1 MKQKDYEIDSLNTKL
16 DSYVK
21 LVNTIE
27 NEEINDKNKIDQL
40 IKEESN

>member
-1 MKQKDYEIDSLNTKL
+1 LKQKDYEIDSLNTKL

-27 NEEINDKNKIDQL
+27 NEEINNKNKIDQL